1 MNDNTKILI
10 VEDSKAQALN
20 LKYLLEKHN
29 YRVLVAGDGKKALA
43 FINEHK
49 PSLVISD
56 IVMPE
61 MDGYELTE
69 AIRKDEKSKDIP
81 VILLSILS
89 DPKDIMRGLEY
100 GADNFL
106 LKPYEEKT
114 LFSTIRRVLSKN
126 GPNNIQKNE
135 EEFCFDGQRFVI
147 TAGRQKILEF
157 LVSLYE
163 ATIQK
168 NQQLL
173 QANNKLAKAEKELRL
188 LNQKLDRK
196 VNERT
201 ARHTAEIEKREKVER
216 VLRKKRQFLT
226 ATQLIAHI
234 GNWVWDLKKNKLNWS
249 DEIYRIFGLSP
260 EKFGANNEA
269 FLNTVHPD
277 DRELVKKAVDEALY
291 TKQAYSIDH
300 RIVLPDGTERIVHE
314 QAEVRFDGNGNPVK
328 MIGTV
333 QDITDLRRTGNKLE
347 DTLSK
352 LHKIIDGIIFA
363 MGKVIETRDPYTAGH
378 QRRTTSFAFKIA
390 EEMKLSEDIIQG
402 IQISGLIHDIGKI
415 AVPSEIL
422 TKPGKLTEIEFE
434 LIKIHPQ
441 VGYDI
446 LKTIDFPWPVADI
459 VLQHHERIDGSGYPN
474 GLTGK
479 DILIEARIIVVAD
492 VVEPMMSHRPYRPAL
507 GIHRAFEEIS
517 MNSGVHYDQEVVE
530 AAFKVFTEK
539 EFKFERDLK
548 MNPAEEVE
556 DEP

>member
-234 GNWVWDLKKNKLNWS
+234 GNWVWDIKKNKLNWS

-260 EKFGANNEA
+260 EKFGANYEA